1 MNAVPKDGRQ
11 VARDSRDAERIADRL
26 LDARRT
32 LERDYAL
39 PLTVQRLAR
48 HARLPHLSFNRAYHD
63 AFGIAPLDHLRLLR
77 LQAAARLL
85 VDGRAAADI
94 AVRVGYP
101 NVAVFKAEFRRLFR
115 DDAQLRAQLDLALQ
129 HTGNPPASQRAGA

>member
-1 MNAVPKDGRQ
+1 M
-11 VARDSRDAERIADRL
+11 ARDSRDAERVADRL

-94 AVRVGYP
+94 AGGAMSR
-101 NVAVFKAEFRRLFR
+101 KAMTSSSSYTTSAGISRRMILWKMVSDMAGSSFLSFR
-115 DDAQLRAQLDLALQ
+115 A
-129 HTGNPPASQRAGA
+129 